1 MAGRLDKKGNW
12 MDTKVFFLK
21 SSGRFSMNNTLMM
34 IVVERDHEFDVFEA
48 LEKVGVKAFTRLQG
62 TGTGVWQMSSREVDP
77 KKAILLTVI
86 PEEKREEVFAALKSN
101 AKLDEPGRGI
111 AFSLPVEIGLGV
123 GIPLGRE

>member
-1 MAGRLDKKGNW
+1 MK
-12 MDTKVFFLK
+12 
-21 SSGRFSMNNTLMM
+21 NTLMM

-86 PEEKREEVFAALKSN
+86 PESKREEVFAALKAN
-101 AKLDEPGRGI
+101 AKLDEPGRGV

-123 GIPLGRE
+123 GIPLGQE

>member
-1 MAGRLDKKGNW
+1 MK
-12 MDTKVFFLK
+12 
-21 SSGRFSMNNTLMM
+21 NTLMM

-86 PEEKREEVFAALKSN
+86 PEDKREEVFATLKSN

-123 GIPLGRE
+123 GIPIGEK